1 MDKNIKIGWSNPIK
15 KKAIFNMA
23 RTLAKIIIGVLS
35 LWALASVIAEIM
47 GVTIYFPL
55 NVVERQEIPYHRVA
69 SVRLSVF
76 LTFAYFGFRYLFF
89 QSEKLFP
96 IQFLDIYI
104 KSLTICGFF
113 VFYTSQV
120 EIREYYFVLF
130 FFIVSIILH
139 FASRNKIRSYFN

>member
-1 MDKNIKIGWSNPIK
+1 MAK
-15 KKAIFNMA
+15 K
-23 RTLAKIIIGVLS
+23 LAKIIIGLLS
-35 LWALASVIAEIM
+35 LWALASIIAEIM

-96 IQFLDIYI
+96 IQFLDIYL

-130 FFIVSIILH
+130 FFVVSIILH

>member
-1 MDKNIKIGWSNPIK
+1 
-15 KKAIFNMA
+15 MA
-23 RTLAKIIIGVLS
+23 RALAKIIIGILS
-35 LWALASVIAEIM
+35 LWALASIIAEII
-47 GVTIYFPL
+47 GVTIYFPF
-55 NVVERQEIPYHRVA
+55 NVVERQEIPYHRVT

-76 LTFAYFGFRYLFF
+76 LTFAYFGFRYLFL

>member
-1 MDKNIKIGWSNPIK
+1 
-15 KKAIFNMA
+15 MA

-120 EIREYYFVLF
+120 EIREYYFVFF
-130 FFIVSIILH
+130 FFIVSLILH

>member
-1 MDKNIKIGWSNPIK
+1 
-15 KKAIFNMA
+15 MA
-23 RTLAKIIIGVLS
+23 RKLAKIIIGLLS

-47 GVTIYFPL
+47 GVTIFFPL
-55 NVVERQEIPYHRVA
+55 NVVEKQEIPYHRVA

-113 VFYTSQV
+113 VFYTTQV

>member
-1 MDKNIKIGWSNPIK
+1 
-15 KKAIFNMA
+15 MA
-23 RTLAKIIIGVLS
+23 RTLAKIIIGLLS

-47 GVTIYFPL
+47 GVTIFFPL

>member
-1 MDKNIKIGWSNPIK
+1 
-15 KKAIFNMA
+15 MA
-23 RTLAKIIIGVLS
+23 RKLAKIIIGLLS

-47 GVTIYFPL
+47 GITIYFPL

-113 VFYTSQV
+113 VFYTTQV

>member
-1 MDKNIKIGWSNPIK
+1 
-15 KKAIFNMA
+15 MA
-23 RTLAKIIIGVLS
+23 RTLAKLIIGILS
-35 LWALASVIAEIM
+35 LWALVSVIAEII
-47 GVTIYFPL
+47 GITIFFPF

-96 IQFLDIYI
+96 IQFLDVYI

>member
-1 MDKNIKIGWSNPIK
+1 MVK
-15 KKAIFNMA
+15 
-23 RTLAKIIIGVLS
+23 TLAKIIIGLLS
-35 LWALASVIAEIM
+35 LWAIVFIIAEIM

-55 NVVERQEIPYHRVA
+55 NIVERQEIPYHRVA